1 MIAMTQMAA
10 HLNPSSPPPDAGQ
23 ADERAL
29 LAALAAGDRQAAE
42 RLVERTYRGVYG
54 LLLRLSGD
62 ADTAADLTQEAYR
75 RAWAGLAGFDGR
87 ARFSTWLYRIA
98 YTTFL
103 NHLRRPRLFQPL
115 DERQEETVLDP
126 TPSAE
131 ESVGSAVEGDRLRRA
146 VLALPDDLRFTVTAL
161 YWGDLPVREVALH
174 EGVTTVAI
182 RKRLRRALQ
191 MLALAL
197 GEEAR

>member
-10 HLNPSSPPPDAGQ
+10 HVNPSSLPADPGQ

-29 LAALAAGDRQAAE
+29 LAAVAAGDRQAAE
-42 RLVERTYRGVYG
+42 RLVEQTYRAVYA

-62 ADTAADLTQEAYR
+62 ADTAADLTQESYR
-75 RAWAGLAGFDGR
+75 RAWAGLSGFDGR

-103 NHLRRPRLFQPL
+103 NHLRRPRLFQSL
-115 DERQEETVLDP
+115 DERQEETVPDP

-131 ESVGSAVEGDRLRRA
+131 ESVGSAAAGDRLRRA

-161 YWGDLPVREVALH
+161 YWGDLPVREVACH

-197 GEEAR
+197 GEEVR